1 MANQVKRF
9 HSCFAVDATV
19 SGAEA
24 VITDSTRCRWHADL
38 SSEDVRAGFKAW
50 LKGVFLKGV
59 AQTLTV
65 FEYEERGEAPDAE
78 NWIVRFHSLPEQQ
91 PQQLNG

>member
-1 MANQVKRF
+1 MTTRRF
-9 HSCFAVDATV
+9 HSCFAIDANVTG
-19 SGAEA
+19 SEA
-24 VITDSTRCRWHADL
+24 VITDSTRCRWHVDL
-38 SSEDVRAGFKAW
+38 GNAEAQAGFKSW

-78 NWIVRFHSLPEQQ
+78 NWIIRFCNVSEQN
-91 PQQLNG
+91 QLNG